1 MTAALQTI
9 RTLRETLY
17 QIGTAVNAAREYNRA
32 GAARADQDKRFNPA
46 SAAIPL

>member
-9 RTLRETLY
+9 RTLRETLH

-32 GAARADQDKRFNPA
+32 GADQDKRANPA